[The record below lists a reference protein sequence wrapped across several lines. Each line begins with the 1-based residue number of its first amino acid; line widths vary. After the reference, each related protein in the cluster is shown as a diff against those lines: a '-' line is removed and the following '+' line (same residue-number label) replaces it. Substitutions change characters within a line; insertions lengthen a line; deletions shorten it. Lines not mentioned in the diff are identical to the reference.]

1 MFFLAGLGASSAID
15 LISSLSKSLDG
26 AKTKTGVTAQSTAFN
41 WIDPSASAASS
52 ANTTATGSTTG
63 TGSVSSDTMR
73 ALLMAQ
79 SEGAN
84 GGGGKL
90 AKLFSALDADGS
102 GGISEIEFDK
112 VFSKNPAKADDVFAK
127 LDTDKDGAIS
137 AKELLAGLKA
147 KPGHKSADEAGKND
161 AANTVTNAD
170 GSTTT
175 TITYGDGSTVT
186 MTRPAGEGA
195 SAENGNF
202 LERMIARQAQMLSQ
216 TANGQTLALSA

>member
-1 MFFLAGLGASSAID
+1 MVFLAGLGASSAID

-26 AKTKTGVTAQSTAFN
+26 AKTKTGVTAPSSAFDWMDAAATAG
-41 WIDPSASAASS
+41 SS
-52 ANTTATGSTTG
+52 ANATATGSATG
-63 TGSVSSDTMR
+63 AGAVSSDTMR

-79 SEGAN
+79 SEGV
-84 GGGGKL
+84 GGGKL
-90 AKLFSALDADGS
+90 ARLFSALDADGS

-112 VFSKNPAKADDVFAK
+112 VFGKDPAKADSVFAK

-147 KPGHKSADEAGKND
+147 RPGHKSADEAGKND
-161 AANTVTNAD
+161 TANTVTNAD

-175 TITYGDGSTVT
+175 TITYGDGSTVS

-195 SAENGNF
+195 SVANGNF
-202 LERMIARQAQMLSQ
+202 LERMIARQAQMLNQ